1 MTSSSEAP
9 NDGSHTV
16 PADFPR
22 GGETGSV
29 AGAQPKVLARVV
41 DGRYITGLTEE
52 ELHARWY
59 FCEDLAIQFA
69 ARTTRKLSEG
79 LVTDLE
85 AFYRDTERRIRAQP
99 WGLSEE
105 EIQWLMKRS
114 RELQEKS

>member
-1 MTSSSEAP
+1 MS
-9 NDGSHTV
+9 TV

-22 GGETGSV
+22 GGEAGSV
-29 AGAQPKVLARVV
+29 SGAQPKLLARVI
-41 DGRYITGLTEE
+41 DGKYVVGLTAE
-52 ELHARWY
+52 ELHARWF

-69 ARTTRKLSEG
+69 ARTTRKLAEG
-79 LVTDLE
+79 KVPDLD

-114 RELQEKS
+114 RELEKS

>member
-1 MTSSSEAP
+1 MTTPIEAP
-9 NDGSHTV
+9 NNDPRAV

-22 GGETGSV
+22 GGEAGSV
-29 AGAQPKVLARVV
+29 PGFQPKVLARVINGKYV
-41 DGRYITGLTEE
+41 VGLTAE
-52 ELHARWY
+52 ELYARWF

-79 LVTDLE
+79 LVSDLD

-105 EIQWLMKRS
+105 EVQWLMKRS
-114 RELQEKS
+114 RELQEKP